1 MKQLFIDLLTK
12 CIPDNIGYNSII
24 YKFKTEENV
33 EKITISWDYC
43 ATEYS
48 PKTNLFVPFQPDDI
62 INYGDEKKLI
72 FSLCINGFR
81 YFIELNPIET
91 NEVQHLIYQ
100 IFQQFQINKIQ
111 MFKTLANRANNS
123 TPQTPE
129 EQFETAQEAV
139 AENVSE

>member
-12 CIPDNIGYNSII
+12 CVPDNIEYNTIT
-24 YKFKTEENV
+24 YKFKTEEKT
-33 EKITISWDYC
+33 EKITILWDYYD
-43 ATEYS
+43 TEYS
-48 PKTNLFVPFQPDDI
+48 PEINLFVPFQRNN
-62 INYGDEKKLI
+62 INKYGDGKKLR
-72 FSLCINGFR
+72 FSLYINNFQ
-81 YFIELNPIET
+81 YFIEFNPIEI

-111 MFKTLANRANNS
+111 MFKALANRSNDS
-123 TPQTPE
+123 VPQTPE

>member
-12 CIPDNIGYNSII
+12 CAPDDIGDRRII
-24 YKFKTEENV
+24 YKFKTEENI
-33 EKITISWDYC
+33 EKITISWDYYD
-43 ATEYS
+43 TEYS
-48 PKTNLFVPFQPDDI
+48 PKTNLFDPFQFDTATK
-62 INYGDEKKLI
+62 YGNEKRLI
-72 FSLCINGFR
+72 FSLWVNCFQ
-81 YFIELNPIET
+81 YFMEFNPIEI
-91 NEVQHLIYQ
+91 NEIQHLIYQ

-123 TPQTPE
+123 VPQTPE

>member
-12 CIPDNIGYNSII
+12 CVPDEIGDNYIT
-24 YKFKTEENV
+24 YKFKTEEDT
-33 EKITISWDYC
+33 EKIVISWYHYD
-43 ATEYS
+43 TEYS
-48 PKTNLFVPFQPDDI
+48 PKTSLFVPFQPTDNK
-62 INYGDEKKLI
+62 NYGDGKKLV
-72 FSLCINGFR
+72 FSLWIRRFQ
-81 YFIELNPIET
+81 YFIEFNPIEI

-111 MFKTLANRANNS
+111 MFKALANRSNDS
-123 TPQTPE
+123 VPQTPE

>member
-12 CIPDNIGYNSII
+12 CIPDDIGDNHII

-33 EKITISWDYC
+33 EKITISWYHYD
-43 ATEYS
+43 TEYK
-48 PKTNLFVPFQPDDI
+48 PKTNLFVPFQLNENK
-62 INYGDEKKLI
+62 NYGDGKKLI
-72 FSLCINGFR
+72 FSLWINGFQ
-81 YFIELNPIET
+81 YFMEFNPIEI

-111 MFKTLANRANNS
+111 MFKTLANRANA
-123 TPQTPE
+123 PQTPE

>member
-12 CIPDNIGYNSII
+12 CIPDDIEYNTIT
-24 YKFKTEENV
+24 YKFKTEEKT
-33 EKITISWDYC
+33 EKIIIVWDYYD
-43 ATEYS
+43 TEYS
-48 PKTNLFVPFQPDDI
+48 PKTDLYVPFQRGYK
-62 INYGDEKKLI
+62 NKYGDGKKLI
-72 FSLCINGFR
+72 FSLRIDDFQ
-81 YFIELNPIET
+81 YFIEFNPIEI

-111 MFKTLANRANNS
+111 MFKTLANRSNDS
-123 TPQTPE
+123 VPQTPE